1 MSRKLCKK
9 PTLIKNKF
17 VSTVL
22 GTLGIYIGIG
32 FIYPMSYLS
41 VYITS
46 YIHINQDFV
55 NMHYGYFFNLIMTL
69 SMSFSAS
76 LGGILESKIG
86 FVFTTLLG
94 TTIILIADLFFFK
107 MQNIWICYILTC
119 VIGIGAG
126 ISASLLGKNITFYYP
141 KKKGIIVSIIGMVL
155 IVIAGIYLILGE
167 KLIASEGET
176 LGEDKEVYSEEIAEN
191 TYKYF
196 MLGFIS
202 IPLGDIIFIL
212 FIQEYRGNRNEKIIN
227 LLSNNS
233 DENKIEIEET
243 SKDIEGINDGSQNEE
258 SEKEEISNENKEKIN
273 EEKQKTTNI
282 LEELENDEANK
293 KKKIKKIIKT
303 FRFWRIAAAS
313 FLSSFPI
320 SFMMT
325 TGRTFGALIGIKGG
339 ALQFLTAAQGV
350 SLLVFG
356 PILGFISDKKGP
368 LNILRISSIISII
381 PGVLLLFFIDNTV
394 LFLIAFAIIAIGLV
408 SKMVSFSPLL
418 MEIYG
423 IQESVI
429 LGGIINGV
437 GKLSEVITTVS
448 AFVISFYYKGDE
460 IKIPYK
466 ILFIVGSSCSALSF
480 VLLMFESR
488 KKYEYEKEADDLNQ
502 LVDNDNITEAEMN
515 NKSNN

>member
-1 MSRKLCKK
+1 MYNNEFIFIFGS
-9 PTLIKNKF
+9 
-17 VSTVL
+17 
-22 GTLGIYIGIG
+22 LGIYFG
-32 FIYPMSYLS
+32 FGYVLPMSYLS

-46 YIHINQDFV
+46 FIHIKQNFV

-76 LGGILESKIG
+76 FGGILESKIG

-107 MQNIWICYILTC
+107 IQNIWICYILTC

-243 SKDIEGINDGSQNEE
+243 SKDIEGINDGSKNEE

-293 KKKIKKIIKT
+293 EKKIEKIIKT

-502 LVDNDNITEAEMN
+502 LVANDNITEAEMN